1 MGEMDYT
8 MSASDGFWML
18 AQIVIIISAFAF
30 SIACIMQDK
39 SKEKEKKGGV

>member
-18 AQIVIIISAFAF
+18 VQLALFVSAFAL
-30 SIACIMQDK
+30 SILCIMQDK
-39 SKEKEKKGGV
+39 SKEKQMKGGN